1 MQTVCVNCQSREGYS
16 SVRFSDQLGSVFTY
30 SMDYIA
36 GTVDVPLVITVVNF
50 VDGGR
55 ILCMMT
61 DRDLDQVHI
70 GMPVQMSFRKLRI
83 VNGIHNY
90 YWKSI
95 PMRGVVDA
103 RN

>member
-1 MQTVCVNCQSREGYS
+1 
-16 SVRFSDQLGSVFTY
+16 
-30 SMDYIA
+30 MDYIA
-36 GTVDVPLVITVVNF
+36 GSVDVPLVITVVNF

-61 DRDLDQVHI
+61 DREIDEVHI
-70 GMPVQMSFRKLRI
+70 GMPVQMSFRKLRV

-95 PMRGVVDA
+95 PMRGVVNA

>member
-1 MQTVCVNCQSREGYS
+1 
-16 SVRFSDQLGSVFTY
+16 
-30 SMDYIA
+30 
-36 GTVDVPLVITVVNF
+36 
-50 VDGGR
+50 
-55 ILCMMT
+55 
-61 DRDLDQVHI
+61 
-70 GMPVQMSFRKLRI
+70 MPVQMSFRKLRI